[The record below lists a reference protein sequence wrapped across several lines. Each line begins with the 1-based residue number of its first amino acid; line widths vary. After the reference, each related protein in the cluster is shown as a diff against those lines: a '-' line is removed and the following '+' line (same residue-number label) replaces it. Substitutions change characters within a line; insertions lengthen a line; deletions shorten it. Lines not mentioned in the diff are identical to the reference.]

1 MEENLNIN
9 QSIEKNNNVNEI
21 PKKKKK
27 KKHRFL
33 KILLFILIIF
43 IGIKV
48 FGIVKNYYEEKE
60 FSKLV
65 KEHILVN
72 EIEEIELT
80 EEELQQDSNGDGLT
94 NKEKID
100 RGLDI

>member
-9 QSIEKNNNVNEI
+9 QSIEKNNNVNET

-48 FGIVKNYYEEKE
+48 FGIVKSYYEEKE

-80 EEELQQDSNGDGLT
+80 EEGLQQDSNGDGLT
-94 NKEKID
+94 N
-100 RGLDI
+100 